1 MTHDIIVL
9 ILSVILGIAL
19 YWRESKR
26 NALYR
31 FFNKLTHSKKL
42 QMPADSK
49 KGFLVQQSFL
59 MRAFYLILLFM
70 AVYGLASLI
79 MPFISQL
86 LLHGSCLL
94 WLEV

>member
-9 ILSVILGIAL
+9 ILSVVLGIAL

-59 MRAFYLILLFM
+59 NAIILSHRYCF
-70 AVYGLASLI
+70 
-79 MPFISQL
+79 
-86 LLHGSCLL
+86 
-94 WLEV
+94 

>member
-31 FFNKLTHSKKL
+31 FVNRLTHSKKL
-42 QMPADSK
+42 QIPADSK
-49 KGFLVQQSFL
+49 KGFLGTTVLFNATVL
-59 MRAFYLILLFM
+59 LDLIVFS
-70 AVYGLASLI
+70 GLWISLVIASI
-79 MPFISQL
+79 Y
-86 LLHGSCLL
+86 
-94 WLEV
+94 